1 MDALVLRS
9 VRILG
14 LASQNVQSGT
24 TDYRNVVAREI
35 VRGQQLT
42 DLHLNQVEQLLVVYL
57 ISLVHEDNDIRN
69 AYLTGQQDVL
79 AGLRHRAVSSGYNQD
94 STVHLSSAG
103 DHVLNVVGM
112 ARAVNV
118 SVVTLS
124 GVILNVCGVD
134 GNAALLLLRSLVD
147 CVVCLILSIALESQN
162 LGDCSGQSGLAVVN
176 VADGANVNV
185 RQRTVK
191 FFLCH
196 CGYPPRKMN

>member
-1 MDALVLRS
+1 M
-9 VRILG
+9 
-14 LASQNVQSGT
+14 
-24 TDYRNVVAREI
+24 
-35 VRGQQLT
+35 
-42 DLHLNQVEQLLVVYL
+42 
-57 ISLVHEDNDIRN
+57 
-69 AYLTGQQDVL
+69 L

-176 VADGANVNV
+176 VADSADVNV

-196 CGYPPRKMN
+196 CGFPPRKMKSKSR

>member
-1 MDALVLRS
+1 M
-9 VRILG
+9 
-14 LASQNVQSGT
+14 
-24 TDYRNVVAREI
+24 
-35 VRGQQLT
+35 
-42 DLHLNQVEQLLVVYL
+42 
-57 ISLVHEDNDIRN
+57 
-69 AYLTGQQDVL
+69 L

-118 SVVTLS
+118 SVVTVS

-162 LGDCSGQSGLAVVN
+162 LGDCSGQSGLAMVN